1 MIETIISSMIANG
14 IKKIYIVLGY
24 KKEMFYYLKDKY
36 FEVEFIENK
45 DYETRN
51 TISSLYAARNILNDD
66 FIISEGD
73 LWISDSF
80 IFKAQIENSQYLY
93 RPNQFQNSEWGFHL
107 DFITNKIL
115 EIRKPDSSVYLNN
128 NLYGVSFW
136 LKDDLKAVVDEV
148 VKEYDNPIYKD
159 AAYDEL
165 INNIIG

>member
-1 MIETIISSMIANG
+1 MIANG

-73 LWISDSF
+73 LWISDSS
-80 IFKAQIENSQYLY
+80 IFKAQI
-93 RPNQFQNSEWGFHL
+93 
-107 DFITNKIL
+107 
-115 EIRKPDSSVYLNN
+115 
-128 NLYGVSFW
+128 
-136 LKDDLKAVVDEV
+136 
-148 VKEYDNPIYKD
+148 
-159 AAYDEL
+159 
-165 INNIIG
+165 